1 MRPPAPGRWPDSD
14 GSGPSGTQQG
24 MQVREGPTWTA
35 PNIPTPRAV
44 QCEGPGPGS
53 RQVGGS
59 IRKGQVRAARV
70 GEGVVG
76 QGAVGSHRKEV
87 GRWALG

>member
-24 MQVREGPTWTA
+24 MQVREGPAGTA
-35 PNIPTPRAV
+35 PNIPGPRAV
-44 QCEGPGPGS
+44 QCEGPAPGS

-59 IRKGQVRAARV
+59 IRKGQVRVARLEKGVV
-70 GEGVVG
+70 GEGAG
-76 QGAVGSHRKEV
+76 GSHRKEG
-87 GRWALG
+87 GRWSLG